1 MSCPHRRIY
10 ENHYGPIPID
20 RNGRTY
26 DIHHR
31 DGNHSNNEP
40 ANLVAVTIEDHYAIH
55 ESQGDVRACLIMA
68 QRMGKSPEEI
78 RRLAKLAH
86 NKRVEAGT
94 ANLVGGKIQSASN
107 QRRLSNGTHHLLKR
121 PDGSSVSSDC
131 VKAEKHNFL
140 RRPDGSSQSKDT
152 QQRQLLKGTHMNQRK
167 WKCVDCGKEGI
178 GVSNEVQHYRK
189 YCGHKNK

>member
-1 MSCPHRRIY
+1 MGAKHRQIY
-10 ENHYGPIPID
+10 EQHYGPIP
-20 RNGRTY
+20 REENGRTY
-26 DIHHR
+26 DVHHI

-40 ANLVAVTIEDHYAIH
+40 SNLKAVPLAEHYAIH

-107 QRRLSNGTHHLLKR
+107 QRRLANKTHHLLKR
-121 PDGSSVSSDC
+121 PDGTSVSSDT
-131 VKAEKHNFL
+131 VVAGKHNFL
-140 RRPDGSSQSKDT
+140 KRDDGTSMSKDV
-152 QQRQLLKGTHMNQRK
+152 QQAQLEAGTHMNQRK

-178 GVSNEVQHYRK
+178 GVSNEVQHHRK
-189 YCGHKNK
+189 YCKHKQE

>member
-10 ENHYGPIPID
+10 EKNYGPIPID
-20 RNGRTY
+20 ANGRTY
-26 DIHHR
+26 DIHHL
-31 DGNHSNNEP
+31 DGNHSNNDP
-40 ANLVAVTIEDHYAIH
+40 LNLVAVTLEEHYAIH

-78 RRLAKLAH
+78 KRLAKQAH
-86 NKRVEAGT
+86 DKRVEAGT

-107 QRRLSNGTHHLLKR
+107 QQRLANGTHHLLKR

-131 VKAEKHNFL
+131 VKAGKNNFL
-140 RRPDGSSQSKDT
+140 RRPDGTSQSKDT
-152 QQRQLLKGTHMNQRK
+152 QQRQLQEGTHMNQRR

-178 GVSNEVQHYRK
+178 GVSNEVQHHRK
-189 YCGHKNK
+189 YCKHKTL